1 MQAVKD
7 VAEKGRICIL
17 DIEMEVGTYIGI
29 GIFGFCPSI
38 RLLLPVLYLT
48 YPPKDV
54 RNREANNVVLLG
66 RETSQAY

>member
-29 GIFGFCPSI
+29 GFFFFFFLVFVHPSVFSS
-38 RLLLPVLYLT
+38 LFSTLPTHLKTCVTEKLIMLCY
-48 YPPKDV
+48 
-54 RNREANNVVLLG
+54 
-66 RETSQAY
+66 